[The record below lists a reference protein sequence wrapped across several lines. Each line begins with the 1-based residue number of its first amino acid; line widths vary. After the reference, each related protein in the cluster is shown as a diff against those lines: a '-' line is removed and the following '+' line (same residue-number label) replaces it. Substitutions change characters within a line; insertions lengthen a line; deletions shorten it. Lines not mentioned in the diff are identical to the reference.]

1 MNIVVYGIIGLVLL
15 AIGWV
20 FEVIELIKNKKS
32 RIDVKFG
39 FLYVVGSLFLLYH
52 AIRINDLV
60 FMILNGAVALLS
72 LISMVYSFRK

>member
-1 MNIVVYGIIGLVLL
+1 MVYGIIGLILL

-52 AIRINDLV
+52 AISINDLV

-72 LISMVYSFRK
+72 LISMVYSFKK

>member
-1 MNIVVYGIIGLVLL
+1 MVYGIIGLILL

-39 FLYVVGSLFLLYH
+39 FLYVIGSLFLLYH

>member
-1 MNIVVYGIIGLVLL
+1 MVYGIIGLILL

-52 AIRINDLV
+52 AISINDLV